1 MIPTSLRLLPC
12 LLIVPLL
19 ALPAPLLA
27 QDDELVVVGQSEL
40 AAYWR
45 ADERSAQSVQL
56 REGPLRYGCM
66 AMPFIIET
74 DGRISPGTRP
84 LLARMGQSA
93 DATDAAIDGLYA
105 LMMGSLPEFESTWN
119 RTPSAPIYSAR
130 SMVVGDARLRAKLGD
145 ERWAQL
151 YERLRRMCRIDDLA
165 GWLARYPDQ
174 TVVRPL
180 PSEPEAV
187 LAEADPGPPR

>member
-1 MIPTSLRLLPC
+1 MIPTSPRLLLS

-19 ALPAPLLA
+19 AIPIPLLG

-74 DGRISPGTRP
+74 DGRVSPGTRP
-84 LLARMGQSA
+84 LLARMGQSE
-93 DATDAAIDGLYA
+93 DATDSAIDGLYA
-105 LMMGSLPEFESTWN
+105 LMMGSLPVFESTWG
-119 RTPSAPIYSAR
+119 RTPSAPIYSVR
-130 SMVVGDARLRAKLGD
+130 SMVVGDARLRVKLGD

-151 YERLRRMCRIDDLA
+151 HDRLQRMCRIDDLA

-180 PSEPEAV
+180 PSEPEGV
-187 LAEADPGPPR
+187 LAEAEPAAPR